1 MTVQQEIL
9 DRIPHR
15 PPFLWVERIERVDDI
30 SIVTST
36 HIKPDLDLFR
46 GHYPQQPIM
55 PGVLLCEAIFQSGAL
70 LMSYLAQPQDAA
82 ASQLTMPVLAR
93 IEGAKF
99 KRMVYPG
106 DTITVTVS
114 HRETIAN
121 VSFLKGV
128 LRVRG
133 KVAVQVE
140 FSCALTPRPE

>member
-15 PPFLWVERIERVDDI
+15 PPFLWVDRIERVDET

-36 HIKPDLDLFR
+36 VIKPDLELFQ

-55 PGVLLCEAIFQSGAL
+55 PGVLLCEAVFQSGAL
-70 LMSYLAQPQDAA
+70 LMSYMAQPDDTIARKG
-82 ASQLTMPVLAR
+82 LVPVLAR

-106 DTITVTVS
+106 DTISVTVT

-128 LRVRG
+128 LRVGG
-133 KVAVQVE
+133 KVAVQVD
-140 FSCALTPRPE
+140 FSCAFAPRPE